1 MCPPLTTCEGG
12 FQRRLSDWIPACA
25 GITTAS
31 FAIPGL
37 TRYPVKRNVAS
48 GDTLFIG
55 FLLLALLCTTTTTA
69 NEILARQNYI
79 LNCQGCH
86 LPDGSGSEGNV
97 PKMNDFVGY
106 FLHVP
111 GGREFIVQVPGAAGA
126 PISDQELA
134 DVMNWMLLN
143 FSRNQLPDP
152 FVPYEAEE
160 IGELRKDP
168 LIDIH
173 HRREELIARIKDKLG
188 VTEY

>member
-1 MCPPLTTCEGG
+1 M
-12 FQRRLSDWIPACA
+12 
-25 GITTAS
+25 
-31 FAIPGL
+31 
-37 TRYPVKRNVAS
+37 
-48 GDTLFIG
+48 
-55 FLLLALLCTTTTTA
+55 LLLLCISAAADA

-86 LPDGSGSEGNV
+86 LPDGSGSKGNV

-111 GGREFIVQVPGAAGA
+111 GGREFIVQVPGAASA

-143 FSRNQLPDP
+143 FSRNELPDP
-152 FVPYEAEE
+152 FEPYSAEE
-160 IGELRKDP
+160 IGKLREEP
-168 LIDIH
+168 LIDILQ
-173 HRREELIARIKDKLG
+173 RREELIVKIKDKLG